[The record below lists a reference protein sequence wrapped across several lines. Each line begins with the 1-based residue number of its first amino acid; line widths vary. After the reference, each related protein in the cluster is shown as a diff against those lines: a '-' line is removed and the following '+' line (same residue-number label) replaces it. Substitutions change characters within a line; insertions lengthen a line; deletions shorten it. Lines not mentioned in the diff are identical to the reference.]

1 MPCKP
6 GASFTFYKSDAV
18 RYPWI
23 AHNEGNISYLIVDV
37 DRPVTR
43 YEIYDAHL
51 PDPNFLVL
59 NRISGHC
66 QYFWRLHT
74 PVYSWPSQRQSRAYS
89 YYEAIETQFVKKL
102 RGDPDF
108 VGHMAKNP
116 LHKKWDIQI
125 GRDDPYELN
134 ELAEWSLFGKKNKT
148 SEVTISDDPAGRNCS
163 LFDELRS
170 WAYTRHSEAN
180 QASYEAWL
188 DQVMTRSFA
197 LNTAFQNRLSIAE
210 VRSVAKSVARFV
222 YFRYQPGS
230 GEQKNRGRDSDVIQS
245 SMDVSERQRVS
256 AERTNAARK
265 SATELKIIDAV
276 GQLIK
281 TEKRVTAASV
291 SRIVGIH
298 RNTVSRHYSHLIL

>member
-1 MPCKP
+1 MHKP
-6 GASFTFYKSDAV
+6 QIF
-18 RYPWI
+18 
-23 AHNEGNISYLIVDV
+23 ISYQKLSESV
-37 DRPVTR
+37 
-43 YEIYDAHL
+43 
-51 PDPNFLVL
+51 
-59 NRISGHC
+59 
-66 QYFWRLHT
+66 
-74 PVYSWPSQRQSRAYS
+74 SRNS
-89 YYEAIETQFVKKL
+89 
-102 RGDPDF
+102 
-108 VGHMAKNP
+108 
-116 LHKKWDIQI
+116 
-125 GRDDPYELN
+125 
-134 ELAEWSLFGKKNKT
+134 
-148 SEVTISDDPAGRNCS
+148 RNCS

-170 WAYTRHSEAN
+170 WAYTRHSEAT

-188 DQVMTRSFA
+188 DQVMTRSLA
-197 LNTAFQNRLSIAE
+197 LNTAFENRLPMAE

-281 TEKRVTAASV
+281 TEKRVTVASV